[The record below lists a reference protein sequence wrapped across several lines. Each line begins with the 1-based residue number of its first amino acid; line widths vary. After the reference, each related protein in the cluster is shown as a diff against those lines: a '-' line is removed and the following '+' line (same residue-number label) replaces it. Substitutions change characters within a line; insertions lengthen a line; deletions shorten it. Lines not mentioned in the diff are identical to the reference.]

1 MPSVFLFQSAR
12 LLGQGTSVKRGRSR
26 LHRRVSVKKYC
37 AESDS
42 RNALTDNE
50 LMALRS
56 LLFLA
61 SSERREL

>member
-1 MPSVFLFQSAR
+1 MPRVFQSAR
-12 LLGQGTSVKRGRSR
+12 LLGSGTSVKRDYRSR
-26 LHRRVSVKKYC
+26 LHKRVLVKKYC

-42 RNALTDNE
+42 RNTLTDNE
-50 LMALRS
+50 LMALRN